1 MQHKDYYDGRDYSL
15 NPLINLETMLFS
27 LNLFNNHWYKVIQ
40 VFYNPFSGEKEK
52 WRGGGGGLGKIAICS
67 QGVQLDSAMVLT
79 THSLHFSLS

>member
-27 LNLFNNHWYKVIQ
+27 LNLFNTHWYKVIQ

-52 WRGGGGGLGKIAICS
+52 WRGGGGGVWERLQSVHKGYNLILQWC
-67 QGVQLDSAMVLT
+67 
-79 THSLHFSLS
+79 